1 VQPILNELPETLDE
15 TYGRILQ
22 EIPKSN
28 RLHARRLLQCLTV
41 AIRPLRV
48 EELAE
53 VLAVDFGATGGIPK
67 LNEDL
72 RWEDQEQAVL
82 FACSSLIAVVEDD
95 SSRVVQFSHFSVKEF
110 LTSDRLATSTIDAS
124 HYHHILLGPSHTIMA
139 QACLSVLLR
148 LDSHINKDSLKDFP
162 LARYASQH
170 LGDHAEFGNVLA
182 HIRGGINSLL
192 DSEKPHFAAW
202 LWVRKGDFDEPP
214 KRPEATPLY
223 HVSGFG
229 FRAMVDYLISK
240 RPEDVTVRGHYGT
253 PLHAALYGGYT
264 DVALLLLGH
273 CVDVDV
279 RGINDRTPLHMAVD
293 HGLLEVTR
301 ILIERGASINA
312 RDSSDRTPLHPIFL
326 DRSGTFDDIYFDVMR
341 YLLDHGAD
349 VGAEANTKHST
360 TLHLASYYGGFKVAR
375 LLLNRGV
382 NINVRDGKC
391 QTPLHKALTDL
402 TNSGS
407 VSDSFVDAVRFLLD
421 HGADLE
427 AEDNNHSTP
436 LHVISKHGNAK
447 AAQLLLEHGARVG
460 ALDNDHSTPLHV
472 ASRHDNVEAARLL
485 LEHGARVD
493 ALDNDHLTPLHVASR
508 RDNVAAAQLLLE
520 HGARVDALDNDHS
533 TPLHFASKHGNP
545 ETARLLL
552 EHGADVHAL
561 DDNHSTPLHFA
572 SKDGNAEA
580 VRLLLEHGADVHA
593 LDDNHSTPLHFASKD
608 GNAETVRLLLE
619 HGADVHALDNNHA
632 TPLHFLSQHGDDGT
646 ARVMLEHH
654 GAIVDARDDEDSTPL
669 HVASE
674 CGNAK
679 VARLLLEHGAN
690 IHVRNKKDQTPQHLL
705 STTWSDKTL
714 DDDIDTIRFFLGH
727 GVDVDAVDNNHS
739 TLLHRASYNG
749 AVEVVQLLLEC
760 GANINARNKEGHTPL
775 HRVLV
780 ELGDGARTSFFDTIQ
795 LLLDHGADVDA
806 LDDAQSTPLHVASK
820 YGSAKA
826 TRLLLERG
834 AKVHLQDNEGHTPS
848 QVASAEGHE
857 KIARLLEQSEQNM

>member
-1 VQPILNELPETLDE
+1 VRPILNELPETLDE

-53 VLAVDFGATGGIPK
+53 VLAVDFGAMGGIPK

-82 FACSSLIAVVEDD
+82 FACSSLIAVVEDG
-95 SSRVVQFSHFSVKEF
+95 SSRLVQFSHFSVKEF
-110 LTSDRLATSTIDAS
+110 LTSDRLASSTLDSS
-124 HYHHILLGPSHTIMA
+124 HYHHILLEPSHTIMA

-148 LDSHINKDSLKDFP
+148 LDSHINRGSLKDFP
-162 LARYASQH
+162 LARYASEH
-170 LGDHAEFGNVLA
+170 LGDHAEFGNVFA
-182 HIRGGINSLL
+182 HIRGGINDLL
-192 DSEKPHFAAW
+192 DSDKPHFAAW

-223 HVSGFG
+223 HVSEFG
-229 FRAMVDYLISK
+229 FRAMVDYLIPK
-240 RPEDVTVRGHYGT
+240 RPEDLTVRGHYGT
-253 PLHAALYGGYT
+253 PLHAALCSGHT
-264 DVALLLLGH
+264 DVALLLLRH

-279 RGINDRTPLHMAVD
+279 RGIDDRTPLHMAVD
-293 HGLLEVTR
+293 RGLLEVTR

-312 RDSSDRTPLHPIFL
+312 RDSSDRTPLHPTFSV
-326 DRSGTFDDIYFDVMR
+326 RPGTFDDTYFDVMR
-341 YLLDHGAD
+341 YLLEHGAD
-349 VGAEANTKHST
+349 VGAQANTEHPT
-360 TLHLASYYGGFKVAR
+360 PLHLASYYGGFKVAK

-382 NINVRDGKC
+382 NINVRDEKC

-402 TNSGS
+402 DNT
-407 VSDSFVDAVRFLLD
+407 VSALWDYYVDAVRFLLD
-421 HGADLE
+421 HGADLD

-436 LHVISKHGNAK
+436 LHVISKYGNTK
-447 AAQLLLEHGARVG
+447 ATQLLLEHGAR
-460 ALDNDHSTPLHV
+460 ADATDNDHSTPLHV
-472 ASRHDNVEAARLL
+472 AIQYNNVEAARLL

-493 ALDNDHLTPLHVASR
+493 ALDNDHFTPLHVAIQDGNVGAAR
-508 RDNVAAAQLLLE
+508 LLLEHGARVDALDNDHYTPLHVAIQDGNAGAARLLLE

-533 TPLHFASKHGNP
+533 TPLHVAIQDGNA
-545 ETARLLL
+545 EAARLLL

-561 DDNHSTPLHFA
+561 GDNHSTPLHFA
-572 SKDGNAEA
+572 SK
-580 VRLLLEHGADVHA
+580 H
-593 LDDNHSTPLHFASKD
+593 
-608 GNAETVRLLLE
+608 GNAETARLLLE

-669 HVASE
+669 HVALE
-674 CGNAK
+674 CGNVK

-727 GVDVDAVDNNHS
+727 GVDVDAVDNNYS
-739 TLLHRASYNG
+739 TLLHIASYNG
-749 AVEVVQLLLEC
+749 EVEVVQLLLEC

-780 ELGDGARTSFFDTIQ
+780 KLEDGARTSFFDTIQ

-834 AKVHLQDNEGHTPS
+834 ANVHLQDNEGHTPS
-848 QVASAEGHE
+848 QVASAKGHE
-857 KIARLLEQSEQNM
+857 KIARLLE